1 MADSPQKKSKLG
13 ESDSDNDYVIISK
26 HELDYLKKEVQ
37 ELKKGSK
44 GYTSV
49 TIEELNDSILNLNH
63 SIHMLLE
70 LFEGAAEEFKRQKD
84 NELEG
89 SGTNKLASK
98 LDILIEQNKAMAK
111 GILYLVRSDKEEKEQ
126 LKQEREEQR
135 KLRETLMKMEHGSSP
150 YTAPRRFNAPKN
162 VAPSL
167 INDFNEFEVETPQ
180 GLNQDL
186 NNESSDNRGPPPLTM
201 PPKK

>member
-1 MADSPQKKSKLG
+1 MANSPQKDTKSANK
-13 ESDSDNDYVIISK
+13 SDSNNDYVIISK
-26 HELDYLKKEVQ
+26 HELDNLKREIQ

-63 SIHMLLE
+63 SVHMLLE
-70 LFEGAAEEFKRQKD
+70 LFEGAAKEFKRQEESD
-84 NELEG
+84 LEG

-98 LDILIEQNKAMAK
+98 LDVLIEQNKAMAK

-135 KLRETLMKMEHGSSP
+135 RLRETLMKREHVS
-150 YTAPRRFNAPKN
+150 APSNTGNRRFNAPKN

-167 INDFNEFEVETPQ
+167 INELNEFNDENQ
-180 GLNQDL
+180 GS
-186 NNESSDNRGPPPLTM
+186 NNESSDKREPPSLTM
-201 PPKK
+201 PPHK